1 VEQQPTEWLESLLS
15 WLFRED
21 RSSVT
26 DDSEVA
32 IKVSATVIKV
42 LATVACV
49 ALGAA
54 VTMLCV
60 QPAPATRKRTVAL
73 THEVSWGCS
82 SAALSAAEGYVILH
96 PLVVSEHI
104 LECHKLGL
112 CGFEESRSNNPHFL
126 EPAPAT
132 RKPKVTLA
140 HEVSQSIFWLLADW

>member
-1 VEQQPTEWLESLLS
+1 MSYSTVFTSEETDATLRGKAKIMITSI
-15 WLFRED
+15 FRED

-60 QPAPATRKRTVAL
+60 QPAPA
-73 THEVSWGCS
+73 
-82 SAALSAAEGYVILH
+82 
-96 PLVVSEHI
+96 
-104 LECHKLGL
+104 CHTQTDSDSG
-112 CGFEESRSNNPHFL
+112 P
-126 EPAPAT
+126 
-132 RKPKVTLA
+132 
-140 HEVSQSIFWLLADW
+140 